1 MHITEIKISET
12 WLDAFGHVNHARY
25 LELYEQARWDWLAE
39 KGLDLPY
46 IQRTG
51 VGPVI
56 LRVEVDYRRELLPR
70 QQVRITTQTV
80 AYEKKI
86 FVLQQQML
94 LPDGELSSALRVTG
108 GLMDMRARKLI
119 VPPQD
124 WLQAFDLAR
133 PS

>member
-1 MHITEIKISET
+1 MHSTEIKISET

-70 QQVRITTQTV
+70 QRVRITTQTI

-124 WLQAFDLAR
+124 WLQAFDLEM

>member
-1 MHITEIKISET
+1 MHSTEIKISET
-12 WLDAFGHVNHARY
+12 WLDSFGHVNHARY

-70 QQVRITTQTV
+70 QRVRITTRTA
-80 AYEKKI
+80 AYDKKI

-94 LPDGELSSALRVTG
+94 LPDGELSSELRVTG

-119 VPPQD
+119 LPPQD
-124 WLQAFDLAR
+124 WLEAFDLGA
-133 PS
+133 SA